1 MKRNDKGG
9 NSQDERWK
17 MVRSDKMYWHWS
29 QAYLFLSLIVNRFL
43 FVTSKEKRSL
53 MKWKLF
59 KKDISIFVVTII
71 QNDVKIF
78 HLWFIIMITLSQ
90 SFKGN
95 NSHISNSG

>member
-1 MKRNDKGG
+1 MKRNDNGG

-43 FVTSKEKRSL
+43 FVTSKKKRSL

-59 KKDISIFVVTII
+59 LKRHFHFCGYNHSKRCKDISSLVY
-71 QNDVKIF
+71 NHDY
-78 HLWFIIMITLSQ
+78 FITKL
-90 SFKGN
+90 
-95 NSHISNSG
+95 